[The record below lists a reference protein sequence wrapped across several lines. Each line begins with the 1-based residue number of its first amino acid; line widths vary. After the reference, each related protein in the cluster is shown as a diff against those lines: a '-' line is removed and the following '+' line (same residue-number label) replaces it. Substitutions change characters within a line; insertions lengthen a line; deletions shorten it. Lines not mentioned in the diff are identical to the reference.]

1 MHRQDQRVEISNEC
15 FPNIGLR
22 GRQRRL
28 RMGAVAGVV
37 TLAALAALLSQRAHP
52 LVLAAL
58 ALPAFY
64 AAVLFFQA
72 KEKT

>member
-22 GRQRRL
+22 GRRRRIRL
-28 RMGAVAGVV
+28 GAVAAVV
-37 TLAALAALLSQRAHP
+37 TLALLAALLSQRGHP
-52 LVLAAL
+52 LLSLAL

-64 AAVLFFQA
+64 AAVCFFQA